1 MNTTRA
7 PAFRRCPAALLL
19 GLVLGCASA
28 GLAQAEAP
36 MTTDDAGTLDRGAF
50 KVEGTL
56 HRDNRA
62 RGADLALGAGV
73 AEGLELGVALSRDK
87 DRQTRNAVELQGQGL
102 TVKWV
107 PLQAD
112 VGWSLGARLDLNYPR
127 THTDAAPQ
135 PVSTRERALL
145 ALATY
150 RQDRWALHFNAGQRS
165 AKSQGVRE
173 TAATW
178 AAGAE
183 APLTDVLQLTAEI
196 HGEQRARP
204 DKALGVRYTLAE
216 GLKLSASAGWGSGR
230 TFAQAGVAW
239 EFH

>member
-1 MNTTRA
+1 MKTTRA
-7 PAFRRCPAALLL
+7 PAPGRCSAATLLL
-19 GLVLGCASA
+19 ALGWACA
-28 GLAQAEAP
+28 GLARAEAP

-50 KVEGTL
+50 KVESTL
-56 HRDNRA
+56 HRDDRA
-62 RGADLALGAGV
+62 RGVDLALGAGV
-73 AEGLELGVALSRDK
+73 AEGLELGVAVSRDK
-87 DRQTRNAVELQGQGL
+87 DRQTRNAVETQGQGL
-102 TVKWV
+102 SLKWV

-112 VGWSLGARLDLNYPR
+112 AGWSLGARLDLNTPR

-165 AKSQGVRE
+165 TKTLGVRD
-173 TAATW
+173 TAVTW

-183 APLTDVLQLTAEI
+183 APLTDALQLTAEI

-239 EFH
+239 EFR